1 MAIEPQVVDRDARKH
16 PTIYVLW
23 LSFADVNIIYADDD
37 NIPKWILYA

>member
-1 MAIEPQVVDRDARKH
+1 MAIEPQVVDCDARKH
-16 PTIYVLW
+16 PTMYLW